1 MRCARSS
8 RAPVLA
14 LFTFR
19 SEFEP
24 PWVGLPNVG
33 ILTLGRLDRNDV
45 ENMVVQVT
53 GGRVRQSA
61 ILSCGFW
68 RKLFGMCGVSAMTFT
83 L

>member
-1 MRCARSS
+1 
-8 RAPVLA
+8 
-14 LFTFR
+14 
-19 SEFEP
+19 
-24 PWVGLPNVG
+24 VG